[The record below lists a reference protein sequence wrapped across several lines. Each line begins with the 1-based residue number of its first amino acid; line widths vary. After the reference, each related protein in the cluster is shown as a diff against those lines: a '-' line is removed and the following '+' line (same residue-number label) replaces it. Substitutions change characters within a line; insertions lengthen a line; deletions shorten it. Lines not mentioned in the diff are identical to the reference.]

1 MELRGVLTA
10 TDALEAV
17 RQLLAL
23 QVRRVS
29 TVPLLEDAWAMRHN
43 VTVADA
49 PYVIIARRLGV
60 ALVTG
65 DTRLARAPGLDV
77 DVITSSSPA
86 R

>member
-1 MELRGVLTA
+1 MELHGELTA
-10 TDALEAV
+10 EDAHEGL

-29 TVPLLEDAWAMRHN
+29 TVPLLSDAWAMRHN

-49 PYVIIARRLGV
+49 LYVIIARRLGV

-65 DTRLARAPGLDV
+65 DHRLAHAPGLDTE
-77 DVITSSSPA
+77 VITPSSSS